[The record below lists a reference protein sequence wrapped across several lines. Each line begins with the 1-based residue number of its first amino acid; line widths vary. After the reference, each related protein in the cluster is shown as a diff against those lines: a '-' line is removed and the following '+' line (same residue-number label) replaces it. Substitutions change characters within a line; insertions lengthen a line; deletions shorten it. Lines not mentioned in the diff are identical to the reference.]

1 MPPYIRETVTRFLDD
16 FRQRSTEITCDGFPS
31 YFIAI
36 PLSAHVSTEQ
46 WKPFRAHSSLWAFDR
61 GCTSNYMRQLVSA
74 VVHATKACPIFFFTF
89 LSLFFFF
96 SCSPRNPRLI
106 PSEIIVRHVH
116 CLAPIH
122 IYSGSPSQFRHL
134 SASLAAYG
142 EGGGKGLSRLSEAK
156 LYFSTGND
164 GIPRPILSSRIIN

>member
-1 MPPYIRETVTRFLDD
+1 MDFHLTSSQFPSLRTFPPNSRNRLERTPHSEPSIAGARV
-16 FRQRSTEITCDGFPS
+16 ITC
-31 YFIAI
+31 
-36 PLSAHVSTEQ
+36 VSWSLQ
-46 WKPFRAHSSLWAFDR
+46 WCMQQKHARFFSL
-61 GCTSNYMRQLVSA
+61 
-74 VVHATKACPIFFFTF
+74 FFF
-89 LSLFFFF
+89 LFFFF

-142 EGGGKGLSRLSEAK
+142 GGRGGRFISFIRGETV
-156 LYFSTGND
+156 FFNG
-164 GIPRPILSSRIIN
+164 

>member
-1 MPPYIRETVTRFLDD
+1 MDFHLTSSQFPSLRTFPPNSRNRLGRTPHSEPSIAGARI
-16 FRQRSTEITCDGFPS
+16 ITC
-31 YFIAI
+31 
-36 PLSAHVSTEQ
+36 VSWSLQ
-46 WKPFRAHSSLWAFDR
+46 WCMQQKHARFFSL
-61 GCTSNYMRQLVSA
+61 L
-74 VVHATKACPIFFFTF
+74 FF
-89 LSLFFFF
+89 LFFFF

-142 EGGGKGLSRLSEAK
+142 GGRGGRFISFIRGETV
-156 LYFSTGND
+156 FFNG
-164 GIPRPILSSRIIN
+164 